1 MSKFLNIIVN
11 IQYAGS
17 QQYCSFVDL
26 YSVVGVGR
34 EDWIHKEVDWF
45 TYIYLL
51 IIKMVSEFDI
61 GIIHWQTFD
70 WESY

>member
-1 MSKFLNIIVN
+1 MSKFLNVIVN

-17 QQYCSFVDL
+17 HQYCSFVDL
-26 YSVVGVGR
+26 CSVVGVGR
-34 EDWIHKEVDWF
+34 EDGIHKEVDWF

-61 GIIHWQTFD
+61 GIIHWQTFE